1 MATVQQQI
9 EALEKKL
16 AQAKERAK
24 KMEAARKAKEAKSE
38 RSKDSR
44 RKTLLGV
51 AVLQAVKAGRMT
63 EGQMLSLLDA
73 GLTRDTER
81 AVFGLPPRQA
91 AAAAPEGGQLG

>member
-51 AVLQAVKAGRMT
+51 AVLQAVKQGRLS
-63 EGQMLSLLDA
+63 EAQMLALVDK

-81 AVFGLPPRQA
+81 AVFGLPPLAQQGQQ
-91 AAAAPEGGQLG
+91 GGAQG

>member
-9 EALEKKL
+9 EALQKKL

-24 KMEAARKAKEAKSE
+24 KMEAAKKAREAKSE

-44 RKTLLGV
+44 KKTLLGV

-63 EGQMLSLLDA
+63 EGQMLSLVDA

-81 AVFGLPPRQA
+81 AVFGLPPREA
-91 AAAAPEGGQLG
+91 AAAAPQGGAEG

>member
-24 KMEAARKAKEAKSE
+24 KMEAARKVREAKSE

-63 EGQMLSLLDA
+63 EGQMLSLVDA
-73 GLTRDTER
+73 GLTRESER
-81 AVFGLPPRQA
+81 AVFGLPPREA
-91 AAAAPEGGQLG
+91 AAAAPEGGQQG

>member
-1 MATVQQQI
+1 MATI
-9 EALEKKL
+9 EDTIKALEKKL

-24 KMEAARKAKEAKSE
+24 KIEAARKAREAKSE

-63 EGQMLSLLDA
+63 EGQMLSLVDA

-81 AVFGLPPRQA
+81 AVFGLPPREA
-91 AAAAPEGGQLG
+91 AAAAPEGGQQG

>member
-9 EALEKKL
+9 EALQKKL

-24 KMEAARKAKEAKSE
+24 KMEAAKKAREAKSE

-44 RKTLLGV
+44 KKTLLGV

-63 EGQMLSLLDA
+63 EGQMLSLVDA

-81 AVFGLPPRQA
+81 AVFGLPPREA
-91 AAAAPEGGQLG
+91 AAAAPEGGQQG

>member
-44 RKTLLGV
+44 RKTLIGV

-63 EGQMLSLLDA
+63 EGQMLSLVDA

-81 AVFGLPPRQA
+81 AVFGLPPRE
-91 AAAAPEGGQLG
+91 AAAAPEGGQQG

>member
-44 RKTLLGV
+44 RKTLIGV
-51 AVLQAVKAGRMT
+51 AVLQAVKQGRLS
-63 EGQMLSLLDA
+63 EGQMLSLVDA

-81 AVFGLPPRQA
+81 AVFGLPPLAQQEGQQA
-91 AAAAPEGGQLG
+91 QG

>member
-24 KMEAARKAKEAKSE
+24 KMEAARKVREAKSE

-63 EGQMLSLLDA
+63 EGQMLSLVDA

-81 AVFGLPPRQA
+81 AVFGLPPLQA
-91 AAAAPEGGQLG
+91 AAAPQGGAEG